1 MEETLMG
8 NACMEETLMGITHLQ
23 LREGKQPA
31 YLQTGL
37 RTATRGY
44 QAATT

>member
-1 MEETLMG
+1 MEEK
-8 NACMEETLMGITHLQ
+8 LMGIAHLQ

-37 RTATRGY
+37 RTAARGY